1 MSQLQ
6 GFDQV
11 STGASGNSDPDTE
24 GVGAVIDHFSGKRAP
39 PLPRIHG
46 YEFRALL
53 LAQRR
58 RLLDEMYEIMI
69 PEEGKSGI
77 DALSPLTAD
86 DALGQAPDAIDA
98 AMMTVIENSQQ
109 LQEIEVALARL
120 SDGTYGIC
128 IYCGQGIDRAR
139 LKFQPTARYCMPC
152 QLLLIAPVTRAGE

>member
-6 GFDQV
+6 SFDEA
-11 STGASGNSDPDTE
+11 TAGASGNGDADTE
-24 GVGAVIDHFSGKRAP
+24 GVGAVIDHFSGKKAP
-39 PLPRIHG
+39 SLPRIHG

-58 RLLDEMYEIMI
+58 RLLYEMYQIMI
-69 PEEGKSGI
+69 PEVGKSGI
-77 DALSPLTAD
+77 DALPPLTTD
-86 DALGQAPDAIDA
+86 DVHEQATDAIDA
-98 AMMTVIENSQQ
+98 AMVTVIQNSQK

-139 LKFQPTARYCMPC
+139 LKFQPTSRYCLPC
-152 QLLLIAPVTRAGE
+152 QLLLIAPGSS